1 MADPAPRLWTTSPRR
16 SRRSGCFGDA
26 EHRFDRDAVLRPT
39 DLRALGVSPQRVRT
53 ARRRGDLQNLWRG
66 IDVTAAGARDPVVR
80 ARAIASLA
88 PAGVLS
94 GPTAARVLGLPT
106 PDGWPAELTLP
117 PGASHIRSRTDLVVV
132 RRPVPGD
139 MRTTRRGVVITTPA
153 RTVADLLCARA
164 GAEVLWLT
172 EQALARGLDRAEVAA
187 AIEPRQRGAVSA
199 RKYLALA
206 DPRGESPLE
215 SAVALVLQD
224 SPLLAPRRQ
233 FVVRAGEMVFRLDF
247 AWPHHQ
253 VALEAD
259 GVAWHSTP
267 AAVPQDR
274 VRQNARTLS
283 PSRVA
288 RCR

>member
-1 MADPAPRLWTTSPRR
+1 
-16 SRRSGCFGDA
+16 
-26 EHRFDRDAVLRPT
+26 
-39 DLRALGVSPQRVRT
+39 
-53 ARRRGDLQNLWRG
+53 
-66 IDVTAAGARDPVVR
+66 
-80 ARAIASLA
+80 
-88 PAGVLS
+88 
-94 GPTAARVLGLPT
+94 
-106 PDGWPAELTLP
+106 
-117 PGASHIRSRTDLVVV
+117 
-132 RRPVPGD
+132 

-153 RTVADLLCARA
+153 RTVADLLCART

-172 EQALARGLDRAEVAA
+172 EQALARGLDRADVAA
-187 AIEPRQRGAVSA
+187 ALEPRQRGAVSA

-267 AAVPQDR
+267 AAVLHDR
-274 VRQNARTLS
+274 VRQNALTVRGWRFIRATWRDVHDRPAQLVRDVADALALASGTLPLIERTDS
-283 PSRVA
+283 AS
-288 RCR
+288 